1 MSRKKNHVK
10 FKKKKTVILRTTQ
23 KIKRKKDLKKKESR
37 HCSQKV
43 KIIIIINNALKG
55 ANAHKSRQKK
65 KKGKKNDNGTKLVQ
79 WAILSFNHKTPPHYF
94 LFILERQVLGG
105 PGWKMPGPH
114 QKVSSSSLLTK
125 QHPFSFSLL
134 FSLQTFPSSLKST
147 HPNIVLMIKLLLLH
161 IN

>member
-1 MSRKKNHVK
+1 M
-10 FKKKKTVILRTTQ
+10 
-23 KIKRKKDLKKKESR
+23 
-37 HCSQKV
+37 
-43 KIIIIINNALKG
+43 
-55 ANAHKSRQKK
+55 
-65 KKGKKNDNGTKLVQ
+65 Q
-79 WAILSFNHKTPPHYF
+79 WAILSFNHKTPLHNF
-94 LFILERQVLGG
+94 LSILERQVLGG

-147 HPNIVLMIKLLLLH
+147 HPNIVLGLNSLEKPKTTSGSLAKMLVYHCSNLMKIQRYGLARKLMFKTRNHAKKSCFWLN